1 MKKKT
6 LIIMAHSNPNDSK
19 INKRIK
25 HTLENE
31 EDIIYK
37 DIKSLYQDY
46 NFDVKKEQEAL
57 MNAQK
62 IIFQF
67 PLYWW
72 TAPAI
77 LKQWMDDI
85 YTYGFA
91 YKYDDKG
98 AWKALKLQN
107 KEFQMIVTI
116 GGSEEDYKNMNVKV
130 KDCLSSYSI
139 TASAL
144 GMKEL
149 DPYLLYGVDT
159 HKYTNEQLDDIML
172 EVKEHIL

>member
-25 HTLENE
+25 KALENE
-31 EDIIYK
+31 EHITYK

-46 NFDVKKEQEAL
+46 NFDVKKEQKDL
-57 MNAQK
+57 INAEK

-77 LKQWMDDI
+77 LKQWMDDV
-85 YTYGFA
+85 YAYDFA
-91 YKYDDKG
+91 FKYDENG
-98 AWKALKLQN
+98 EWQALNLQN

-116 GGSEEDYKNMNVKV
+116 GGSEEDYKNMDIKV

-139 TASAL
+139 TASSL

-149 DPYLLYGVDT
+149 KPYFLYGVDS
-159 HKYTNEQLDDIML
+159 HKYTSEQLDDIMI